1 MAEGATPRRKPVLD
15 TSAVTKAVIEW
26 FQNKS
31 QWRMVEAE
39 MALPITNRADI
50 IRRADIIAANYTD
63 REFYIVEVKAQWNDF
78 IRDRK
83 FLEYRKWC
91 DWFAFAMPEELI
103 SCARKRMDEIPGYD
117 GVGLLM
123 IPNSYGA
130 RRLVRRPVKN
140 KMTRANYLKM
150 AERWGK
156 SCWGRL
162 LDARA
167 KNAELEWRLR

>member
-39 MALPITNRADI
+39 MALPCN
-50 IRRADIIAANYTD
+50 RRADVIAANYVD
-63 REFYIVEVKAQWNDF
+63 REFYIIKVKAQWNDF
-78 IRDRK
+78 VRDRK
-83 FLEYRKWC
+83 FFDYRKWC
-91 DWFAFAMPEELI
+91 DWFAFAVPEELA
-103 SCARKRMDEIPGYD
+103 SCARKRMDEIPGWYED
-117 GVGLLM
+117 VGLLV
-123 IPNSYGA
+123 IPNDYGS

-150 AERWGK
+150 TERWGK

-167 KNAELEWRLR
+167 KNAELEWWLR